1 MKLKSLLLVLKIN
14 TKLNSETIKSTLTK
28 IKIKNH
34 LLNLLQKKKIIMLSN
49 QKLLQVKL
57 IKLIEVLNF

>member
-34 LLNLLQKKKIIMLSN
+34 LLNLLQKKK
-49 QKLLQVKL
+49 KKKFYK
-57 IKLIEVLNF
+57 IKT